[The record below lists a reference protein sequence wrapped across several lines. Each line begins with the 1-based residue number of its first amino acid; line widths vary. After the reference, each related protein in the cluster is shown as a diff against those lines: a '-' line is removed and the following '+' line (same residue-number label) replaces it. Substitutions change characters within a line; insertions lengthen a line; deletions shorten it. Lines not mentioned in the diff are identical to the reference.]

1 MAVSNVELI
10 VSAAKAIN
18 PLRKVEAATKRVEAA
33 FNKAQNG
40 IKNTNGQLSR
50 TGQIAGQA
58 STKLSGLGKK
68 VLAAAAAYATF
79 NAAQSALRAGI
90 QRIESERRIKFLA
103 KSYGEVEQLS
113 KAAADASVRFGQSQ
127 TTANKALAGI
137 YARLRPVGVSL
148 EDITSTYNGFNT
160 AARISGATAV
170 EAENAFTQLA
180 QALGSGAL
188 RGDEFN
194 SISEQV
200 PGILTAISK
209 ETGIA
214 QGQLRAYAAE
224 GMITSDVVI
233 RALKRIE
240 TEGAAQLEEALGGPS
255 QAIAD
260 FQNAA
265 EDVQVALTRDI
276 VPQMAEVF
284 KGLAELIINLEGPIR
299 FIGRVAADTLNQI
312 NSLIVAA
319 TQPGAASARRDIESG
334 VLPLNV
340 AGAEELF
347 KGTGPGGK
355 GLAGMREQSTLLGR
369 LRGQDRKK
377 VLLQL
382 MQDRLAAMQAETQ
395 VQPPTLSAPTISS
408 FSLKNKKNGGAA
420 RAAKATKERVD
431 MSQRLYE
438 LNKDL
443 REQQSAGNEL
453 EIATLEL
460 MIKKQ
465 EIAESNLLPLEKRN
479 ALEEALFAFKQ
490 KNMDIDR
497 QQAEERDNA
506 LKSLAEEEKVRQELL
521 QKQLEADPGY
531 QMKQQLEELVKLEN
545 QVAAGAEAISNAF
558 ANSFRSLIT
567 GAKSGEEAL
576 ADMMSA
582 VAEHFLDM
590 ATKIIAQQ
598 LAMILYGTIMK
609 ALGISMP
616 SGPSFGG
623 PNLGVSDSSLFDLN
637 KSFFAEGG
645 FVNKPTNAIIGEG
658 SEPEYI
664 IPESKMKE
672 SMMRYSRGARG
683 NSVIPESGEGGASS
697 EGSGTAVAAPID
709 VRYSV
714 ERINNVDYVTADQFQ
729 AGMRQ
734 AAQQGAMQGERRAL
748 TTLKQNT
755 TQRRRIGL

>member
-33 FNKAQNG
+33 FNKAQSAIRKIAQKLRGAGRDAQQTSKAFDSLASSVKSAAIGYASFATAQSIVNAA
-40 IKNTNGQLSR
+40 ISR
-50 TGQIAGQA
+50 T
-58 STKLSGLGKK
+58 
-68 VLAAAAAYATF
+68 
-79 NAAQSALRAGI
+79 
-90 QRIESERRIKFLA
+90 ESERRIKALA
-103 KSYGEVEQLS
+103 KGYGEVEALS
-113 KAAADASVRFGQSQ
+113 QAAANASVNFGQSQ
-127 TTANKALAGI
+127 TTANKALANV
-137 YARLRPVGVSL
+137 YARLRPVGTSL
-148 EDITSTYNGFNT
+148 EEIVSTYNGFNT
-160 AARISGATAV
+160 AARLSGATAV
-170 EAENAFTQLA
+170 ETKNAFTQLA
-180 QALGSGAL
+180 QALGSGVL
-188 RGDEFN
+188 RGEEFN
-194 SISEQV
+194 SIAEQA
-200 PGILTAISK
+200 PAILTAISK

-214 QGQLRAYAAE
+214 QGQLRAYAEE
-224 GMITSDVVI
+224 GMITSDIVI
-233 RALKRIE
+233 RALQKIEREGADQLAESLKGPQQQMQNLTNRTEDLQVAIGNLALPIVLNTVNNLATSIE
-240 TEGAAQLEEALGGPS
+240 TWATTIDNLT
-255 QAIAD
+255 IA
-260 FQNAA
+260 FS
-265 EDVQVALTRDI
+265 
-276 VPQMAEVF
+276 
-284 KGLAELIINLEGPIR
+284 GL
-299 FIGRVAADTLNQI
+299 
-312 NSLIVAA
+312 
-319 TQPGAASARRDIESG
+319 SG
-334 VLPLNV
+334 VLGPVLDRLIQINDLISKFGPLTFALNSIPGLSEMMV
-340 AGAEELF
+340 
-347 KGTGPGGK
+347 GGK
-355 GLAGMREQSTLLGR
+355 PKKT
-369 LRGQDRKK
+369 QDGKPTVAPPPPVLPTPIPLPKRK
-377 VLLQL
+377 
-382 MQDRLAAMQAETQ
+382 DRR
-395 VQPPTLSAPTISS
+395 P
-408 FSLKNKKNGGAA
+408 
-420 RAAKATKERVD
+420 RATKERVD

-443 REQQSAGNEL
+443 REQQLAGNEL

-460 MIKKQ
+460 MIKRQK
-465 EIAESNLLPLEKRN
+465 IAEDNLLPLEKRN

-490 KNMDIDR
+490 KNIDIDR

-506 LKSLAEEEKVRQELL
+506 LKSLAAEEKARQELL

-545 QVAAGAEAISNAF
+545 QVAAGAQAISNAF

-609 ALGISMP
+609 ALGVSMP
-616 SGPSFGG
+616 EGPGFGG

-683 NSVIPESGEGGASS
+683 NSVIPESGEGGASG

-709 VRYSV
+709 VRYTV
-714 ERINNVDYVTADQFQ
+714 ERINNVEYVTADQFQ

>member
-1 MAVSNVELI
+1 VAVSNVELI

-33 FNKAQNG
+33 FNKAQSAIRKIAQKLRGAGRDAQQTSKAFDSLASSVKSAAIGYASFATAQSIVNAA
-40 IKNTNGQLSR
+40 ISR
-50 TGQIAGQA
+50 T
-58 STKLSGLGKK
+58 
-68 VLAAAAAYATF
+68 
-79 NAAQSALRAGI
+79 
-90 QRIESERRIKFLA
+90 ESERRIKALA
-103 KSYGEVEQLS
+103 KGYGEVEALS
-113 KAAADASVRFGQSQ
+113 QAAANASVNFGQSQ
-127 TTANKALAGI
+127 TTANKALANV
-137 YARLRPVGVSL
+137 YARLRPVGTSL
-148 EDITSTYNGFNT
+148 EEIVSTYNGFNT
-160 AARISGATAV
+160 AARLSGATAV
-170 EAENAFTQLA
+170 ETKNAFTQLA
-180 QALGSGAL
+180 QALGSGVL
-188 RGDEFN
+188 RGEEFN
-194 SISEQV
+194 SIAEQA
-200 PGILTAISK
+200 PAILTAISK

-214 QGQLRAYAAE
+214 QGQLRAYAEE
-224 GMITSDVVI
+224 GMITSDIVI
-233 RALKRIE
+233 RALQKIEREGADQLAESLKGPQQQMQNLTNRTEDLQVAIGNLALPIVLNTVNNLATSIE
-240 TEGAAQLEEALGGPS
+240 TWATTIDNLT
-255 QAIAD
+255 IA
-260 FQNAA
+260 FS
-265 EDVQVALTRDI
+265 
-276 VPQMAEVF
+276 
-284 KGLAELIINLEGPIR
+284 GL
-299 FIGRVAADTLNQI
+299 
-312 NSLIVAA
+312 
-319 TQPGAASARRDIESG
+319 SG
-334 VLPLNV
+334 VLGPVLDRLIQINDLISKFGPLTFALNSIPGLSEMMV
-340 AGAEELF
+340 
-347 KGTGPGGK
+347 GGK
-355 GLAGMREQSTLLGR
+355 PKKT
-369 LRGQDRKK
+369 QDGKPTVAPPPPVLPTPIPLPKRK
-377 VLLQL
+377 
-382 MQDRLAAMQAETQ
+382 DRR
-395 VQPPTLSAPTISS
+395 P
-408 FSLKNKKNGGAA
+408 
-420 RAAKATKERVD
+420 RATKERVD

-443 REQQSAGNEL
+443 REQQLAGNEL

-490 KNMDIDR
+490 KNIDIDR

-506 LKSLAEEEKVRQELL
+506 LKSLAAEEKARQELL

-545 QVAAGAEAISNAF
+545 QVAAGAQAISNAF

-609 ALGISMP
+609 ALGVSMP
-616 SGPSFGG
+616 EGPGFGG

-683 NSVIPESGEGGASS
+683 NSVIPESGEGGASG

-709 VRYSV
+709 VRYTV
-714 ERINNVDYVTADQFQ
+714 ERINNVEYVTADQFQ

>member
-33 FNKAQNG
+33 FNKAQSV
-40 IKNTNGQLSR
+40 IRKTGQKLKGTGRDAQQTSKAFDSLASSVKSAAIGYASFATAQSIVNAAISR
-50 TGQIAGQA
+50 T
-58 STKLSGLGKK
+58 
-68 VLAAAAAYATF
+68 
-79 NAAQSALRAGI
+79 
-90 QRIESERRIKFLA
+90 ESERRIKALA
-103 KSYGEVEQLS
+103 KGYGEVEALS
-113 KAAADASVRFGQSQ
+113 QAAANASVNFGQSQ
-127 TTANKALAGI
+127 TTANKALATV
-137 YARLRPVGVSL
+137 YARLRPVGTSL
-148 EDITSTYNGFNT
+148 EEIVSTYNGFNT
-160 AARISGATAV
+160 AARLGGATAV

-188 RGDEFN
+188 RGQEFN
-194 SISEQV
+194 SIADQV

-233 RALKRIE
+233 RALQRIE
-240 TEGAAQLEEALGGPS
+240 REGADQLAESLKGP
-255 QAIAD
+255 QQQM
-260 FQNAA
+260 QNLTNRT
-265 EDVQVALTRDI
+265 EDLQVAIGNLALPIVLNTVNNLTTSIETWATTIDNLTI
-276 VPQMAEVF
+276 AF
-284 KGLAELIINLEGPIR
+284 SGL
-299 FIGRVAADTLNQI
+299 
-312 NSLIVAA
+312 
-319 TQPGAASARRDIESG
+319 SG
-334 VLPLNV
+334 VL
-340 AGAEELF
+340 
-347 KGTGPGGK
+347 GP
-355 GLAGMREQSTLLGR
+355 
-369 LRGQDRKK
+369 
-377 VLLQL
+377 VL
-382 MQDRLAAMQAETQ
+382 DRLIQ
-395 VQPPTLSAPTISS
+395 VNDLISKFGPLTFALNSIPGLSEMMVGEKPKKAQDGKPAVIPTPVLPTPIP
-408 FSLKNKKNGGAA
+408 LPKRKG
-420 RAAKATKERVD
+420 RRPRATKERVD

-443 REQQSAGNEL
+443 REQQLAGNEL

-460 MIKKQ
+460 MIKRQK
-465 EIAESNLLPLEKRN
+465 IAEDNLLPLEKRN

-506 LKSLAEEEKVRQELL
+506 LKSLAEEEKARQELL

-545 QVAAGAEAISNAF
+545 QVAAGAQAIGNAF

-582 VAEHFLDM
+582 VAEHFLEM

-609 ALGISMP
+609 ALGVSMP
-616 SGPSFGG
+616 KGPGFGG
-623 PNLGVSDSSLFDLN
+623 PNLNVSDSSPFDLD

-658 SEPEYI
+658 SEPEYV

-683 NSVIPESGEGGASS
+683 NSVIPESGEGGASG

-729 AGMRQ
+729 AGMKQ
-734 AAQQGAMQGERRAL
+734 AAQQGAKQGEQQTLRRL
-748 TTLKQNT
+748 QMSSST
-755 TQRRRIGL
+755 RRRLGV

>member
-33 FNKAQNG
+33 FNKAQSAIRKIAQKLRGAGRDAQQTSKAFDSLASSVKSAAIGYASFATAQSIVNAA
-40 IKNTNGQLSR
+40 ISR
-50 TGQIAGQA
+50 T
-58 STKLSGLGKK
+58 
-68 VLAAAAAYATF
+68 
-79 NAAQSALRAGI
+79 
-90 QRIESERRIKFLA
+90 ESERRIKALA
-103 KSYGEVEQLS
+103 KGYGEVEALS
-113 KAAADASVRFGQSQ
+113 QAAANASVNFGQSQ
-127 TTANKALAGI
+127 TTANKALANV
-137 YARLRPVGVSL
+137 YARLRPVGTSL
-148 EDITSTYNGFNT
+148 EEIVSTYNGFNT
-160 AARISGATAV
+160 AARLSGATAV
-170 EAENAFTQLA
+170 ETKNAFTQLA
-180 QALGSGAL
+180 QALGSGVL
-188 RGDEFN
+188 RGEEFN
-194 SISEQV
+194 SIAEQA
-200 PGILTAISK
+200 PAILTAISK

-214 QGQLRAYAAE
+214 QGQLRAYAEE
-224 GMITSDVVI
+224 GMITSDIVI
-233 RALKRIE
+233 RALQKIEREGADQLAESLKGPQQQMQNLTNRTEDLQVAIGNLALPIVLNTVNNLATSIE
-240 TEGAAQLEEALGGPS
+240 TWATTIDNLT
-255 QAIAD
+255 IA
-260 FQNAA
+260 FS
-265 EDVQVALTRDI
+265 
-276 VPQMAEVF
+276 
-284 KGLAELIINLEGPIR
+284 GL
-299 FIGRVAADTLNQI
+299 
-312 NSLIVAA
+312 
-319 TQPGAASARRDIESG
+319 SG
-334 VLPLNV
+334 VLGPVLDRLIQINDLISKFGPLTFALNSIPGLSEMMV
-340 AGAEELF
+340 
-347 KGTGPGGK
+347 GGK
-355 GLAGMREQSTLLGR
+355 PKKT
-369 LRGQDRKK
+369 QDGKPTVAPPPPVLPTPIPLPKRK
-377 VLLQL
+377 
-382 MQDRLAAMQAETQ
+382 DRR
-395 VQPPTLSAPTISS
+395 P
-408 FSLKNKKNGGAA
+408 
-420 RAAKATKERVD
+420 RATKERVD

-443 REQQSAGNEL
+443 REQQLAGNEL

-490 KNMDIDR
+490 KNIDIDR

-506 LKSLAEEEKVRQELL
+506 LKSLAAEEKARQELL

-545 QVAAGAEAISNAF
+545 QVAAGAQAISNAF

-609 ALGISMP
+609 ALGVSMP
-616 SGPSFGG
+616 QGPGFGG

-683 NSVIPESGEGGASS
+683 NSVIPESGEGGASG

-709 VRYSV
+709 VRYTV

-748 TTLKQNT
+748 TTLRQNT
-755 TQRRRIGL
+755 TQRKRIGL

>member
-1 MAVSNVELI
+1 VAVSNVELI

-33 FNKAQNG
+33 FNKAQSAIRKIAQKLRGAGRDAQQTSKAFDSLASSVKSAAIGYASFATAQSIVNAA
-40 IKNTNGQLSR
+40 ISR
-50 TGQIAGQA
+50 T
-58 STKLSGLGKK
+58 
-68 VLAAAAAYATF
+68 
-79 NAAQSALRAGI
+79 
-90 QRIESERRIKFLA
+90 ESERRIKALA
-103 KSYGEVEQLS
+103 KGYGEVEALS
-113 KAAADASVRFGQSQ
+113 QAAANASVNFGQSQ
-127 TTANKALAGI
+127 TTANKALANV
-137 YARLRPVGVSL
+137 YARLRPVGTSL
-148 EDITSTYNGFNT
+148 EEIVSTYNGFNT
-160 AARISGATAV
+160 AARLSGATAV
-170 EAENAFTQLA
+170 ETKNAFTQLA
-180 QALGSGAL
+180 QALGSGVL
-188 RGDEFN
+188 RGEEFN
-194 SISEQV
+194 SIAEQA
-200 PGILTAISK
+200 PAILTAISK

-214 QGQLRAYAAE
+214 QGQLRAYAEE
-224 GMITSDVVI
+224 GMITSDIVI
-233 RALKRIE
+233 RALQKIEREGADQLAESLKGPQQQMQNLTNRTEDLQVAIGNLALPIVLNTVNNLATSIE
-240 TEGAAQLEEALGGPS
+240 TWATTIDNLT
-255 QAIAD
+255 IA
-260 FQNAA
+260 FS
-265 EDVQVALTRDI
+265 
-276 VPQMAEVF
+276 
-284 KGLAELIINLEGPIR
+284 GL
-299 FIGRVAADTLNQI
+299 
-312 NSLIVAA
+312 
-319 TQPGAASARRDIESG
+319 SG
-334 VLPLNV
+334 VLGPVLDRLIQINDLISKFGPLTFALNSIPGLSEMMV
-340 AGAEELF
+340 
-347 KGTGPGGK
+347 GGK
-355 GLAGMREQSTLLGR
+355 PKKTQDGKPTVAPPPPVLPTPISLPKRKGR
-369 LRGQDRKK
+369 RPR
-377 VLLQL
+377 
-382 MQDRLAAMQAETQ
+382 
-395 VQPPTLSAPTISS
+395 
-408 FSLKNKKNGGAA
+408 
-420 RAAKATKERVD
+420 ATKERVD

-443 REQQSAGNEL
+443 REQQLAGNEL

-460 MIKKQ
+460 MIKRQK
-465 EIAESNLLPLEKRN
+465 IAEDNLLPLEKRN

-490 KNMDIDR
+490 KNIDIDR

-506 LKSLAEEEKVRQELL
+506 LKSLAAEEKARQELL

-545 QVAAGAEAISNAF
+545 QVAAGAQAISNAF

-609 ALGISMP
+609 ALGVSMP
-616 SGPSFGG
+616 EGPGFGG

-683 NSVIPESGEGGASS
+683 NSVIPESGEGGASG

-709 VRYSV
+709 VRYTV

-748 TTLKQNT
+748 TTLRQNT
-755 TQRRRIGL
+755 TQRKRIGL

>member
-1 MAVSNVELI
+1 VAVSNVELI

-33 FNKAQNG
+33 FNKAQSAIRKIAQKLRGAGRDAQQTSKAFDSLASSVKSAAIGYASFATAQSIVNAA
-40 IKNTNGQLSR
+40 ISR
-50 TGQIAGQA
+50 T
-58 STKLSGLGKK
+58 
-68 VLAAAAAYATF
+68 
-79 NAAQSALRAGI
+79 
-90 QRIESERRIKFLA
+90 ESERRIKALA
-103 KSYGEVEQLS
+103 KGYGEVEALS
-113 KAAADASVRFGQSQ
+113 QAAANASVNFGQSQ
-127 TTANKALAGI
+127 TTANKALANV
-137 YARLRPVGVSL
+137 YARLRPVGTSL
-148 EDITSTYNGFNT
+148 EEIVSTYNGFNT
-160 AARISGATAV
+160 AARLSGATAV
-170 EAENAFTQLA
+170 ETKNAFTQLA
-180 QALGSGAL
+180 QALGSGVL
-188 RGDEFN
+188 RGEEFN
-194 SISEQV
+194 SIAEQA
-200 PGILTAISK
+200 PAILTAISK

-214 QGQLRAYAAE
+214 QGQLRAYAEE
-224 GMITSDVVI
+224 GMITSDIVI
-233 RALKRIE
+233 RALQKIEREGADQLAESLKGPQQQMQNLTNRTEDLQVAIGNLALPIVLNTVNNLATSIE
-240 TEGAAQLEEALGGPS
+240 TWATTIDNLT
-255 QAIAD
+255 IA
-260 FQNAA
+260 FS
-265 EDVQVALTRDI
+265 
-276 VPQMAEVF
+276 
-284 KGLAELIINLEGPIR
+284 GL
-299 FIGRVAADTLNQI
+299 
-312 NSLIVAA
+312 
-319 TQPGAASARRDIESG
+319 SG
-334 VLPLNV
+334 VLGPVLDRLIQINDLISKFGPLTFALNSIPGLSEMMV
-340 AGAEELF
+340 
-347 KGTGPGGK
+347 GGK
-355 GLAGMREQSTLLGR
+355 PKKT
-369 LRGQDRKK
+369 QDGKPTVAPPPPVLPTPIPLPKRK
-377 VLLQL
+377 
-382 MQDRLAAMQAETQ
+382 DRR
-395 VQPPTLSAPTISS
+395 P
-408 FSLKNKKNGGAA
+408 
-420 RAAKATKERVD
+420 RATKERVD

-443 REQQSAGNEL
+443 REQQLAGNEL

-490 KNMDIDR
+490 KNIDIDR

-506 LKSLAEEEKVRQELL
+506 LKSLAAEEKARQELL

-545 QVAAGAEAISNAF
+545 QVAAGAQAISNAF

-609 ALGISMP
+609 ALGVSMP
-616 SGPSFGG
+616 QGPGFGG

-683 NSVIPESGEGGASS
+683 NSVIPESGEGGASG

-709 VRYSV
+709 VRYTV
-714 ERINNVDYVTADQFQ
+714 ERINNVEYVTADQFQ

>member
-33 FNKAQNG
+33 FNKAQSAIRKIAQKLRGAGRDAQQTSKAFDSLASSVKSAAIGYASFATAQSIVNAA
-40 IKNTNGQLSR
+40 ISR
-50 TGQIAGQA
+50 T
-58 STKLSGLGKK
+58 
-68 VLAAAAAYATF
+68 
-79 NAAQSALRAGI
+79 
-90 QRIESERRIKFLA
+90 ESERRIKALA
-103 KSYGEVEQLS
+103 KGYGEVEALS
-113 KAAADASVRFGQSQ
+113 QAAANASVNFGQSQ
-127 TTANKALAGI
+127 TTANKALANV
-137 YARLRPVGVSL
+137 YARLRPVGTSL
-148 EDITSTYNGFNT
+148 EEIVSTYNGFNT
-160 AARISGATAV
+160 AARLSGATAV

-233 RALKRIE
+233 RALQRIE
-240 TEGAAQLEEALGGPS
+240 REGADQLAESLKGP
-255 QAIAD
+255 QQQM
-260 FQNAA
+260 QNLTNRT
-265 EDVQVALTRDI
+265 EDLQVAIGNLALPIVLDI
-276 VPQMAEVF
+276 VNDLTTGIETWATTIDNLTIAF
-284 KGLAELIINLEGPIR
+284 SGL
-299 FIGRVAADTLNQI
+299 
-312 NSLIVAA
+312 
-319 TQPGAASARRDIESG
+319 SG
-334 VLPLNV
+334 VLGPVLDRLIQVNDLISKFGPLTFALNSIPGLSEMMV
-340 AGAEELF
+340 
-347 KGTGPGGK
+347 GGK
-355 GLAGMREQSTLLGR
+355 PKKA
-369 LRGQDRKK
+369 QDGKPA
-377 VLLQL
+377 V
-382 MQDRLAAMQAETQ
+382 T
-395 VQPPTLSAPTISS
+395 PPTPVLPTPISLPKRTGRS
-408 FSLKNKKNGGAA
+408 RGA
-420 RAAKATKERVD
+420 RPRATKERVD

-443 REQQSAGNEL
+443 REQQLAGNEL

-460 MIKKQ
+460 MIKRQK
-465 EIAESNLLPLEKRN
+465 IAEDNLLPLEKRN

-490 KNMDIDR
+490 KNIDIDR

-506 LKSLAEEEKVRQELL
+506 LKSLAEEEKARQELL

-545 QVAAGAEAISNAF
+545 QVAAGAQAISNAF

-582 VAEHFLDM
+582 VAEHFLEM

-609 ALGISMP
+609 ALGVSMP
-616 SGPSFGG
+616 KGPGFGG
-623 PNLGVSDSSLFDLN
+623 PNLNVSDSSPFDLD

-658 SEPEYI
+658 SEPEYV

-683 NSVIPESGEGGASS
+683 NSVIPESGKGGASG

-734 AAQQGAMQGERRAL
+734 AAQQGAKQGEQQTLRRL
-748 TTLKQNT
+748 QMSSST
-755 TQRRRIGL
+755 RRRLGV